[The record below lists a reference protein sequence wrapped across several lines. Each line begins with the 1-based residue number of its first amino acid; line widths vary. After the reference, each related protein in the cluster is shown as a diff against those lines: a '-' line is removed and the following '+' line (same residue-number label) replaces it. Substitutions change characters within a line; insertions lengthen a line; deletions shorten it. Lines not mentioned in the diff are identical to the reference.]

1 MDLGQENLSPSW
13 SPCCPT
19 SRRAHKHDSGW
30 AWVVGTTGSLCTV
43 LAIGCSYSFGVI
55 YPSLLDGFNQGK
67 AKTGKAALI
76 SVSFSHA
83 MHACMSN
90 ASLRDLAE
98 VTQVVLWR
106 MFAPQEQFS
115 PTY

>member
-13 SPCCPT
+13 SLCCPT

-30 AWVVGTTGSLCTV
+30 AWVVGITGSLCTV

-55 YPSLLDGFNQGK
+55 YPSLLDEFNQSK

-76 SVSFSHA
+76 SVSFHPT
-83 MHACMSN
+83 MHTRQM
-90 ASLRDLAE
+90 
-98 VTQVVLWR
+98 QV
-106 MFAPQEQFS
+106 
-115 PTY
+115 